1 MWRLIISSLENNGIA
16 CGNPTNRIMP
26 AASTSIHSY
35 QHQPIPQA
43 IANLNLSSQFLNNQ
57 PKNSFQRQQFF
68 GQPTLNNQV
77 GGKQPA
83 LIEAL
88 EKSRNL
94 AIPFITLG
102 VRFGPIT
109 AIPQTPLQ
117 SPYHICVTMHNF
129 DSCFTLKCK
138 LLQLQGNEG

>member
-16 CGNPTNRIMP
+16 CGNPTNSINFHSFI
-26 AASTSIHSY
+26 STLTNS
-35 QHQPIPQA
+35 PA

-88 EKSRNL
+88 EKSGNL

-109 AIPQTPLQ
+109 AIPQKPLQ